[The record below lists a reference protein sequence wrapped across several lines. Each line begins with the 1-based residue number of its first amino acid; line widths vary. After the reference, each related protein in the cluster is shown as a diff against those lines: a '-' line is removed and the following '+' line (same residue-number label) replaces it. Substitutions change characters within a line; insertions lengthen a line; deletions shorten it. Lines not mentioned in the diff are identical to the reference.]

1 MGQPQ
6 GLEAAASWNVAVG
19 LRASLVAS
27 NLSAPFSVTCNM
39 ATGSPT
45 GLRTA
50 QKGSIGCWVRRRAK
64 VWATKNTWPI
74 VELLEHHAGR
84 VVVSKPLRT
93 RAIADAKT
101 KSDMIDAATVAELL
115 AADYLPTG

>member
-1 MGQPQ
+1 
-6 GLEAAASWNVAVG
+6 
-19 LRASLVAS
+19 
-27 NLSAPFSVTCNM
+27 
-39 ATGSPT
+39 
-45 GLRTA
+45 
-50 QKGSIGCWVRRRAK
+50 
-64 VWATKNTWPI
+64 
-74 VELLEHHAGR
+74 LLEHHAGR

>member
-1 MGQPQ
+1 VERRRRAESKSGRLEPVRAFLSDVQHGNREPDWPQ
-6 GLEAAASWNVAVG
+6 NCS
-19 LRASLVAS
+19 
-27 NLSAPFSVTCNM
+27 
-39 ATGSPT
+39 
-45 GLRTA
+45 
-50 QKGSIGCWVRRRAK
+50 KGSIGCWVRRRAK

-74 VELLEHHAGR
+74 VELLEHHAGW